1 MSLVLELA
9 RICARPATPADRARA
24 ALHVAA
30 WTGAAALAAATPQAA
45 MLQRGYALPHPTAP
59 GPDDSWSRLLHDA
72 SLGCMHELDDFHR
85 GALVHPGPIVI
96 PAALHTAR
104 QVGATGADVLVA
116 VLRGYEAMIRIG
128 ESVGRGH
135 YEHWHNT
142 STCGTA
148 GAAAAA
154 ASLLEL
160 DAARTAHALALALT
174 QSSGLWQVR
183 LDPCDAKPW
192 HAARAAQTGVQ
203 AALLARAG
211 IRGPARVLEG
221 EKGFYAAM
229 CSDPLPDRISA
240 HAEGPWKIHQTTFKP
255 WASCRH
261 THPVIDAAL
270 TLREGWQ
277 AREGWQQLPLDNIL
291 AIRLETYA
299 DAIAFCDRARPATD
313 LEARF
318 SLHHAVAV
326 TLSKGAPGVDDF
338 CSEAVANPA
347 CMRLRAIT
355 SAHSSDAYS
364 ARYPGHFGAAV
375 AVTLK
380 NGRTLRHAVPDALGD
395 PERPLTPAQV
405 LELALRLMTT
415 AGWEPGR
422 AGRRLAEIME
432 LDVQKPAFLLRNA
445 GF

>member
-9 RICARPATPADRARA
+9 RICARPATPADLARA

-30 WTGAAALAAATPQAA
+30 WTGTAALAANTPLAAT
-45 MLQRGYALPHPTAP
+45 LRRGYTTPGAAAP
-59 GPDDSWSRLLHDA
+59 GPENGWSRLLHDA

-96 PAALHTAR
+96 PAALHTAEH
-104 QVGATGADVLVA
+104 VGASGAAILLA
-116 VLRGYEAMIRIG
+116 ILRGYEAMIRIG
-128 ESVGRGH
+128 ESVGAGH

-160 DAARTAHALALALT
+160 DAAQTADALALALT

-203 AALLARAG
+203 AALLACAG
-211 IRGPARVLEG
+211 IRGPAHVLEG

-229 CSDPLPDRISA
+229 CSDPLPDRIRA
-240 HAEGPWKIHQTTFKP
+240 RADGPWKIHQTTFKP

-277 AREGWQQLPLDNIL
+277 AQDGWRQPPLDDIL

-299 DAIAFCDRARPATD
+299 DAIAFCDRADPATD
-313 LEARF
+313 LQARF

-326 TLSKGAPGVDDF
+326 TLSKGAPSVDDF
-338 CSEAVANPA
+338 YSGAVTNPA
-347 CMRLRAIT
+347 CLRLRALT
-355 SAHSSDAYS
+355 SAHRSDAYS
-364 ARYPGHFGAAV
+364 ARYPSHFGAE
-375 AVTLK
+375 VTVILK
-380 NGRTLRHAVPDALGD
+380 NGRTLRHAVQDALGD

-422 AGRRLAEIME
+422 ASQRLAEIMA
-432 LDVQKPAFLLRNA
+432 LDVQKPTLLLRNA

>member
-9 RICARPATPADRARA
+9 RICARPATPADLARA

-30 WTGAAALAAATPQAA
+30 WTGAAALAANTPLAA
-45 MLQRGYALPHPTAP
+45 RLRRGYTAP
-59 GPDDSWSRLLHDA
+59 GAAAPGPENGWSRLLHDA

-96 PAALHTAR
+96 PAALHTAEH
-104 QVGATGADVLVA
+104 VGASGADILLA
-116 VLRGYEAMIRIG
+116 ILRGYEAMIRIG
-128 ESVGRGH
+128 ESVGAGH

-160 DAARTAHALALALT
+160 DTAQTADALALALT

-203 AALLARAG
+203 AALLACAG
-211 IRGPARVLEG
+211 IRGPAHVLEG

-229 CSDPLPDRISA
+229 CSDPLPDRIRA
-240 HAEGPWKIHQTTFKP
+240 RADGPWKIHQTTFKP

-277 AREGWQQLPLDNIL
+277 AQDGWRQPPLDDIL

-299 DAIAFCDRARPATD
+299 DAIAFCDRADPATD

-326 TLSKGAPGVDDF
+326 TLSKGAPSVDDF
-338 CSEAVANPA
+338 CSGTVTNPA
-347 CMRLRAIT
+347 CLRLRALT
-355 SAHSSDAYS
+355 RAHPSNAYS
-364 ARYPGHFGAAV
+364 ARYPSHFGAE
-375 AVTLK
+375 VTVMLK
-380 NGRTLRHAVPDALGD
+380 NGRTLRHAVQDALGD
-395 PERPLTPAQV
+395 PERPLTPSQV
-405 LELALRLMTT
+405 LELALRLMTA
-415 AGWEPGR
+415 AGWEPGE
-422 AGRRLAEIME
+422 ASQRLAEIMA
-432 LDVQKPAFLLRNA
+432 LDVQKPALLLRNA